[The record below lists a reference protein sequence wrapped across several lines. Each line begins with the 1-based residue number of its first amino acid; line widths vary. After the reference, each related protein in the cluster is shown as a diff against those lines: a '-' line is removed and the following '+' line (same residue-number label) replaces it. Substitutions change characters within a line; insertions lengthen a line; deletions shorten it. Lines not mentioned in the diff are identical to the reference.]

1 MAIDD
6 FTTNSPAGAAPATPI
21 SESPSPTEA
30 TESRYLTTSYFQPVT
45 ERRWPTR
52 NPAPMPYLRLQG
64 RWLER
69 AGFAVGSHVRVS
81 VESRRLVIEVVEDA
95 PPSPQVSSRPSRL
108 ERAILRAMET
118 DAPMRL
124 SV

>member
-6 FTTNSPAGAAPATPI
+6 FTTKSPAGAAPAAPI
-21 SESPSPTEA
+21 PESPSP
-30 TESRYLTTSYFQPVT
+30 ESRYLTTSYFQPIT
-45 ERRWPTR
+45 ERRSPAR
-52 NPAPMPYLRLQG
+52 NPPPMPYLRLQG

-81 VESRRLVIEVVEDA
+81 VASRRLVIEVIEDA
-95 PPSPQVSSRPSRL
+95 PPPPQVSSRPSRL

-118 DAPMRL
+118 DAP
-124 SV
+124 SATDA